1 MIHLSHG
8 RAFGYDSF
16 SVGKA
21 NNHTWFL
28 RVWFSFMKLLEAINE
43 FGNWRQFQVTGF
55 TVQRYDKA
63 LRIFCLA
70 FHNQDIESITIDQV
84 MNYLNSMQRLGWAR
98 NGVAVVC
105 LALRKFFEFFN
116 LRQFDV
122 LDYRLIPLPRKE
134 YKIPRIADE
143 KNYRK
148 LLNSIPI
155 DKHPNHVRNRAL
167 IGMIWDS
174 GARSGEIC
182 SINASD
188 LDLVERRCVIRTEK
202 SRGRRPIREIFW
214 TSSTNLI
221 LKRWLEKRSH
231 LGKTMQFK
239 DPEALFLTISKFKQS
254 QIRGARMNPRNVAE
268 VLRVLSNKAGIPVM
282 NAHSMRHHFGRS
294 IVEAG
299 GSNSD
304 VSNLL
309 GHSNIESSMIYTLM
323 TGPRLKQRY
332 EIFRG
337 RRRRR
342 FSRWA

>member
-1 MIHLSHG
+1 
-8 RAFGYDSF
+8 
-16 SVGKA
+16 
-21 NNHTWFL
+21 
-28 RVWFSFMKLLEAINE
+28 
-43 FGNWRQFQVTGF
+43 
-55 TVQRYDKA
+55 
-63 LRIFCLA
+63 
-70 FHNQDIESITIDQV
+70 V

-254 QIRGARMNPRNVAE
+254 QIR
-268 VLRVLSNKAGIPVM
+268 
-282 NAHSMRHHFGRS
+282 
-294 IVEAG
+294 
-299 GSNSD
+299 
-304 VSNLL
+304 
-309 GHSNIESSMIYTLM
+309 
-323 TGPRLKQRY
+323 
-332 EIFRG
+332 
-337 RRRRR
+337 
-342 FSRWA
+342 